1 MRPDPAFSGWPRPS
15 SEGEPPRTYHRS
27 LGLIFAAFV
36 LVADQVS
43 KWWILDVFRL
53 PEKFTVPVIDG
64 FLHLTMV
71 WNRGV
76 STGLL
81 TAESD
86 LGRWLLTALTAAIA
100 IGVAVWMW
108 RENNRWQ
115 ALALSAILG
124 GAIGNIIDR
133 VRFGAVADFIDV
145 KGIPYWGYVFNV
157 ADAAI
162 TIGVAVILLLSLRK
176 QEQDDKVESAE

>member
-1 MRPDPAFSGWPRPS
+1 MRPDPAFSGWPRPHG
-15 SEGEPPRTYHRS
+15 EGMPPRMSYRP
-27 LGLIFAAFV
+27 LGYLLAALV
-36 LVADQVS
+36 LLADQVS
-43 KWWILDVFRL
+43 KWWILEVFRL
-53 PEKFTVPVIDG
+53 PEKFSVPLVDG

-81 TAESD
+81 TAQSD
-86 LGRWLLTALTAAIA
+86 VGRWLLILLTAAIS
-100 IGVAVWMW
+100 IGVAVWIW
-108 RENNRWQ
+108 RESNRWHAV
-115 ALALSAILG
+115 ALGCILG

-133 VRFGAVADFIDV
+133 IRFGAVADFIDV
-145 KGIPYWGYVFNV
+145 KGIPYWSYVFNV

>member
-1 MRPDPAFSGWPRPS
+1 MRPDPAFSGWPRPLGEGTPPPS
-15 SEGEPPRTYHRS
+15 SHRS
-27 LGLIFAAFV
+27 LGLLFAALV
-36 LVADQVS
+36 VVADQVS

-53 PEKFTVPVIDG
+53 PEKFSVPLIEG

-86 LGRWLLTALTAAIA
+86 MGRWLLTALTAAISV
-100 IGVAVWMW
+100 GVFLWMW
-108 RENNRWQ
+108 RERNRWQ
-115 ALALSAILG
+115 APALAAILG

-145 KGIPYWGYVFNV
+145 RGIPYWSYVFNV

-162 TIGVAVILLLSLRK
+162 TIGVAVILLLSLKK
-176 QEQDDKVESAE
+176 QESNDKVESAE

>member
-1 MRPDPAFSGWPRPS
+1 MRPDPAFPGWPRS
-15 SEGEPPRTYHRS
+15 SGEDVPPRATHRL
-27 LGLIFAAFV
+27 LGYAFAAVV

-43 KWWILDVFRL
+43 KWWILEVFRL
-53 PEKFTVPVIDG
+53 PEKISVPIVNG

-81 TAESD
+81 TAKSD
-86 LGRWLLTALTAAIA
+86 MGRWLLIALTAAIS
-100 IGVAVWMW
+100 IFVAVWLW
-108 RENNRWQ
+108 RERSRWQ
-115 ALALSAILG
+115 AVALGGILG

-133 VRFGAVADFIDV
+133 TRFGAVADFIDV
-145 KGIPYWGYVFNV
+145 KGIPYWSYVFNV

-162 TIGVAVILLLSLRK
+162 TIGVAIILLLSLRK
-176 QEQDDKVESAE
+176 QEQNNRVESAE